1 MRMIIDT
8 DPGMGTPGADP
19 EDGIAILYALASP
32 GVEVV
37 GITLTHGN
45 VPVTS
50 SLPNVTHLLDLANR
64 RDIPV
69 HPGAT
74 QPLCQDLRQ
83 LQSRFLERPVP
94 ESPIE
99 CDAELAAA
107 DTAADFI
114 LDVIGDE
121 PEEFTL
127 VAIGPLTNLAKAA
140 VSAPELFG
148 RIGSIV
154 IMGGTVAVPGNITPA
169 AEFNLWMDPEAGE
182 IVFRS
187 GAPIT
192 MVGLD
197 VCHKTSFDRSAA
209 ERLRTR
215 GSALARHVADSAD
228 AWIQVRAQLAQA
240 EPDGPGVGE
249 LHLYDT
255 LAVAA
260 AIDPTLIETRT
271 ALVQAETS
279 AGPAQG
285 MTVAH
290 TNPVLRSLLTGEE
303 PNADVAVDVD
313 TERFH
318 ALVDERVF
326 SRI

>member
-1 MRMIIDT
+1 MIIDT
-8 DPGMGTPGADP
+8 DPGMGTPGADS

-32 GVEVV
+32 GVHLE

-50 SLPNVTHLLDLANR
+50 SLPNVTHLLDLAGR
-64 RDIPV
+64 RDIHV
-69 HPGAT
+69 HAGAT
-74 QPLCQDLRQ
+74 APMRPGLRR

-94 ESPIE
+94 ESPIP
-99 CDAELAAA
+99 CDVELAEAN
-107 DTAADFI
+107 TAADFI
-114 LDVIGDE
+114 LDVIRGE

-127 VAIGPLTNLAKAA
+127 IAIGPLTNLAHAA
-140 VSAPELFG
+140 LREPELFG
-148 RIGSIV
+148 RIGSVV

-182 IVFRS
+182 IVFQS

-209 ERLRTR
+209 ERLRTG
-215 GSALARHVADSAD
+215 GSVLACHVADCAD
-228 AWIQVRAQLAQA
+228 AWIRVRAQLEQA
-240 EPDGPGVGE
+240 ESPDAGTDE

-260 AIDPTLIETRT
+260 AIDPNLIETRT
-271 ALVQAETS
+271 ALVQVETS
-279 AGPAQG
+279 TGPAQG

-290 TNPVLRSLLTGEE
+290 TNRVLRSLLTGDE
-303 PNADVAVDVD
+303 PNASVAVEVD
-313 TERFH
+313 ADRLH
-318 ALVDERVF
+318 ALIDERVF